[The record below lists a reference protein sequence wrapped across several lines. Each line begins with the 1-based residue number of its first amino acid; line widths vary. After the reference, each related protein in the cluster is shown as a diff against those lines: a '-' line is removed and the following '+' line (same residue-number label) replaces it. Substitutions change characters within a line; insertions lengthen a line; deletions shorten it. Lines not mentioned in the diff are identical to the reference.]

1 MLAPCT
7 RAKQITMQPR
17 APVKAV
23 VFFAP
28 DASDAVE
35 VRKDLAQHRVE
46 LPAPL
51 EQENPSTS
59 QTEDRPH
66 ETEHGTQL
74 AENRWHDAT
83 LGRKADMRSAPRQRA
98 LRSALEERGS
108 PCRGHGSHE
117 A

>member
-35 VRKDLAQHRVE
+35 VRDNLAQHRVE
-46 LPAPL
+46 LAAPL
-51 EQENPSTS
+51 EQENPSAS
-59 QTEDRPH
+59 QTEECPDK
-66 ETEHGTQL
+66 TEAGTQL
-74 AENRWHDAT
+74 AENRCHGST
-83 LGRKADMRSAPRQRA
+83 LGRKADMARDPTSNRA
-98 LRSALEERGS
+98 DDGQ
-108 PCRGHGSHE
+108 
-117 A
+117 